1 MHRWAVAGVAA
12 TLGCG
17 TATLVCAPAA
27 APAGAATHRSSTSP
41 SVTVSPSRGLTEGQT
56 VTITGK
62 GFPKPGSGST
72 LTWFVTQCTAAVH
85 GHLNASTDT
94 PHCDVTSA
102 KAVHLTKNG
111 TFTAHY
117 RVETGIIGDGYCG
130 TAGHLTCIMGVG
142 TATGT
147 GTVVKIT
154 FRSPPPYP
162 GSAPAPPP
170 APSST
175 TTTTTT

>member
-12 TLGCG
+12 ALGCGCG
-17 TATLVCAPAA
+17 TATALLGAVSPA
-27 APAGAATHRSSTSP
+27 APAGATRPRAT
-41 SVTVSPSRGLTEGQT
+41 VTVSPSRGLTAGQT

-62 GFPKPGSGST
+62 GFPKPSGGSPV
-72 LTWFVTQCTAAVH
+72 TWFVTQCTTAVH
-85 GHLNASTDT
+85 VHLNTSTDT

-102 KAVHLTKNG
+102 KAVHMGKNG

-130 TAGHLTCIMGVG
+130 TVGHLTCVIGVG
-142 TATGT
+142 TANGT
-147 GTVVKIT
+147 GSVVKIT

-162 GSAPAPPP
+162 GSAPAP

-175 TTTTTT
+175 STT

>member
-12 TLGCG
+12 ALGCG
-17 TATLVCAPAA
+17 TATALLMHVPAA
-27 APAGAATHRSSTSP
+27 GASSSRA
-41 SVTVSPSRGLTEGQT
+41 SVIVSPSHGLSAGQS

-62 GFPKPGSGST
+62 GFPPPRGGT
-72 LTWFVTQCTAAVH
+72 NVTWFVTQCTTAVH
-85 GHLNASTDT
+85 RHLNASTDT
-94 PHCDVTSA
+94 PHCDVTTA
-102 KAVHLTKNG
+102 KAVHMRKNG

-130 TAGHLTCIMGVG
+130 TAGHLTCVIGVG
-142 TATGT
+142 TANGL

-162 GSAPAPPP
+162 GSTPG
-170 APSST
+170 APSTPST
-175 TTTTTT
+175 PTT